1 MEVKT
6 GRVSWSFLYAA
17 MDTACMEG
25 QKRKKDSA
33 MQLVTALQNPLLF
46 AEIVMKFEP

>member
-1 MEVKT
+1 MQ
-6 GRVSWSFLYAA
+6 SFLVLPVRGYGYSLYGGPKNA
-17 MDTACMEG
+17 
-25 QKRKKDSA
+25 KKDSA

>member
-1 MEVKT
+1 MQ
-6 GRVSWSFLYAA
+6 SFLVLPVRGYGYSLYGGPK
-17 MDTACMEG
+17 T
-25 QKRKKDSA
+25 QKDSA